1 MLRLLSMQI
10 YNCTFPTVPGD
21 FNIVPHQLVHIDIHT
36 TFGVGVGRDGARSV
50 AEGGYEEGLEGRL
63 LSMQIHNFSVPGVLN
78 IVPYSAI
85 YTPHLGKGW
94 TGTGPGESRRVD
106 MRRLLSMQLYNYTI
120 PKIPGFLNIVPCKRY
135 AHQIWG
141 RV

>member
-10 YNCTFPTVPGD
+10 YNYTFPTVPGD

-63 LSMQIHNFSVPGVLN
+63 LSIQIYNYTIPTVPGVLN
-78 IVPYSAI
+78 IVPYTAI
-85 YTPHLGKGW
+85 YIPHL
-94 TGTGPGESRRVD
+94 V
-106 MRRLLSMQLYNYTI
+106 
-120 PKIPGFLNIVPCKRY
+120 
-135 AHQIWG
+135 
-141 RV
+141 